1 MAEPEAARGAVRA
14 NLCLMGSIAI
24 WGSFFPLLAH
34 LLETWDPYSNAAGRA
49 ALGAV
54 VLAIMAG
61 MRGSPRPRATAPL
74 PWRRIVLLGVV
85 GVAGFNLFMTLG
97 IAHSGPISASIVATT
112 GPISAAVL
120 GRILY
125 GRRIAPIV
133 GIAAALAVAGGLC
146 VALAHGEGWDDLR
159 GGELLVFAA
168 SVSWMWYSMR
178 FGEWLGHVPQTLAT
192 AMTYGVGAA
201 LLIVAALVLGALG
214 ISPLRVDTGLESLGL
229 MLVVAVSSTA
239 IAVLLWLSGVA
250 RLGVTVGAAYGN
262 LVPVVAVATAWA
274 TGTVP
279 RGLEL
284 IGGLVVIAGVALTQ
298 FGPGLDRI
306 RRRPPSEG

>member
-1 MAEPEAARGAVRA
+1 MAEPEGARGAMRA
-14 NLCLMGSIAI
+14 NLCLIGSIAI

-49 ALGAV
+49 ALGAA
-54 VLAIMAG
+54 VLAIMAS
-61 MRGSPRPRATAPL
+61 MRRSPRPLATPL

-120 GRILY
+120 GRTLY

-133 GIAAALAVAGGLC
+133 GVAAALAVAGGLC

-178 FGEWLGHVPQTLAT
+178 FGEWLGHVPQTVAT
-192 AMTYGVGAA
+192 AMTYGVGAVM
-201 LLIVAALVLGALG
+201 LIVAALVLGALG
-214 ISPLRVDTGLESLGL
+214 VSPLRIDTGVESLGL

-239 IAVLLWLSGVA
+239 VAVMLWLSGVA

-298 FGPGLDRI
+298 LGPRLERL
-306 RRRPPSEG
+306 RTRAPSEG

>member
-1 MAEPEAARGAVRA
+1 ME
-14 NLCLMGSIAI
+14 I
-24 WGSFFPLLAH
+24 
-34 LLETWDPYSNAAGRA
+34 
-49 ALGAV
+49 
-54 VLAIMAG
+54 
-61 MRGSPRPRATAPL
+61 
-74 PWRRIVLLGVV
+74 
-85 GVAGFNLFMTLG
+85 AGFNLFMTLG

-120 GRILY
+120 GRTLY

-133 GIAAALAVAGGLC
+133 GVAAALAVAGGLC

-178 FGEWLGHVPQTLAT
+178 FGEWLGHVPQTVAT
-192 AMTYGVGAA
+192 AMTYGVGAVM
-201 LLIVAALVLGALG
+201 LIVAALVLGALG
-214 ISPLRVDTGLESLGL
+214 VSPLRIDTGVESLGL

-239 IAVLLWLSGVA
+239 VAVMLWLSGVA

-298 FGPGLDRI
+298 LGPRLERL
-306 RRRPPSEG
+306 RTRAPSEG